1 MRKSPLHFSLLWP
14 LTVGGIDRS
23 IAILIG
29 TATIALTDAAG
40 SWWPIPIGLGLFW
53 VFRKI
58 FEKDPFII
66 KIYKRYS
73 KQKEKYY

>member
-1 MRKSPLHFSLLWP
+1 MRSSPVHFSLLWP
-14 LTVGGIDRS
+14 LTLGGIDRN
-23 IAILIG
+23 IAILIFV
-29 TATIALTDAAG
+29 ATVALADASG
-40 SWWPIPIGLGLFW
+40 GWWPIPIGLACFW

-66 KIYKRYS
+66 LIYKRYS